1 VRHELRNFKNI
12 HLYNL
17 TITMSA
23 KIHFYIRT
31 NRPQKDG
38 SVPVFLFFIINR
50 RQRLQVGTGQS
61 VPLKKEHK
69 KMCSDEIRILPKAK
83 REELYCW
90 DNKTERITKSAP
102 GWEAI
107 NLQLEV
113 LKAKANQVILK
124 YQVMGKPLTIQAF
137 KAAFLRPEG
146 TDAFKEYFTHELKTR
161 KHLLSKGTYIG
172 YMATVSKLSNF
183 RPNLLLGDIDYKLL
197 TQFENHMLK
206 PQKEGGLGNMPSTI
220 AKTMRTIRTLLLIAV
235 KNNDF
240 PKEAY
245 PFQDYKIK
253 NVDPLLTTRDYLEP
267 EDLLKIEQLLSP
279 ENISRLTPGEVRATQ
294 RFLFACY
301 TGLRF
306 TDVNSLHW
314 KSHVFSKYVFNPG
327 TKEMVFRSYIEITM
341 AKTSLPV
348 FIPLINK
355 AIELMGERSDGF
367 VFQPISNQKVNAHLK
382 EINKKATL
390 NKKLSFHV
398 ARHSFAT
405 ICFLYGI
412 PLEVGQKLLGHKNRK
427 FTEIYTHLSKN
438 KLFYEMDKLNRGL
451 NEYEVVLE
459 EIDNNKQN
467 LKEMLP
473 MLQQLT
479 PEKLEQVKGLLKVLK

>member
-1 VRHELRNFKNI
+1 
-12 HLYNL
+12 
-17 TITMSA
+17 MSA

-31 NRPQKDG
+31 NRPRKDG
-38 SVPVFLFFIINR
+38 AVQVFLFFILNR
-50 RQRLQVGTGQS
+50 RQRFQVSTGQYI
-61 VPLKKEHK
+61 PLKREFKNMSLE
-69 KMCSDEIRILPKAK
+69 EIKNLPKAK

-90 DNKTERITKSAP
+90 DHKGEKVIKGAQ
-102 GWEAI
+102 GWETL

-113 LKAKANQVILK
+113 QRAKANQILLK
-124 YQVMGKPLTIQAF
+124 YQVMGKPITLDSF
-137 KAAFLRPEG
+137 KNAYLRPEG
-146 TDAFKEYFTHELKTR
+146 ADSFKEYFKHELQKR
-161 KHLLSKGTYIG
+161 KHLLSSSTYKG
-172 YMATVSKLSNF
+172 YMAAINKLESF
-183 RPNLLLGDIDYKLL
+183 RPNLTLADIDYKLL
-197 TQFENHMLK
+197 IQFENYLSK
-206 PQKEGGLGNMPSTI
+206 PKLEKGLGNIPNTI

-235 KNNDF
+235 RNEDF
-240 PKEAY
+240 PRERY
-245 PFQDYKIK
+245 PFKDYKIK

-267 EDLLKIEQLLSP
+267 DDLLKIEQLLSP
-279 ENISRLTPGEVRATQ
+279 ENISKLTPGEIRATK

-301 TGLRF
+301 SGLRF
-306 TDVNSLHW
+306 SDVNSLQW

-327 TKEMVFRSYIEITM
+327 TKEMIFRSYIEITM

-382 EINKKATL
+382 EINKKAKL